1 MKKQQLSSSEKVI
14 FYVGERLKSSEF
26 LANSRDFSLKK
37 LDFLEKQAFFEAVF
51 QTNFNFEAKIA
62 LKTGKIQLEICNIL
76 RGKNRPKVIMDV
88 EEGIFNVEFGLFQV
102 EFVIFYVDLNTL

>member
-1 MKKQQLSSSEKVI
+1 MKKQSPLPYKKVI

-76 RGKNRPKVIMDV
+76 RGRNMPKVIMDV
-88 EEGIFNVEFGLFQV
+88 EEGIFNVEFGLF
-102 EFVIFYVDLNTL
+102 

>member
-1 MKKQQLSSSEKVI
+1 M
-14 FYVGERLKSSEF
+14 GARLKSSEF
-26 LANSRDFSLKK
+26 LANPRDFSLKK

-76 RGKNRPKVIMDV
+76 RGKNMPKVIMDV
-88 EEGIFNVEFGLFQV
+88 EEGIFNVEFGLF
-102 EFVIFYVDLNTL
+102 

>member
-1 MKKQQLSSSEKVI
+1 MKKQQIYSSEKVI

-62 LKTGKIQLEICNIL
+62 LKRAKFSS
-76 RGKNRPKVIMDV
+76 K
-88 EEGIFNVEFGLFQV
+88 
-102 EFVIFYVDLNTL
+102 FVIFCVGKNGLKS